1 MKHLI
6 PAAALALLASCGSQP
21 TNQFTLTGNL
31 ADAEGE
37 QIVMAYAIADSMV
50 TDTATVKDGKFVFT
64 GTVEGPTSA
73 FIVMGDSRDYSNPNR
88 QHFYIEP
95 SEMTID
101 LVKGDFA
108 SSILQGSKAQA
119 PIDSLS
125 QAMKSITEE
134 INGLHEAARNPE
146 TPAEEKAAKEARMEE
161 LQNSVQAAYKDF
173 IKSHPSHPYSY
184 VQLSM
189 VAGRSELAELE
200 ELYNCLA
207 PEAIP
212 ADDEVGNEIKA
223 LKAIQPGMP
232 APDLIGAGP
241 DGKENKLSDL
251 KGKVVLVDFWATW
264 CGPCRASLPHVKAL
278 YDKYNKKGFEVFFV
292 GDDDSNPDKWA
303 EVIKLEGI
311 EGHPHILRGLKQLK
325 DENGEFKGFDRSNDQ
340 SDKYAIHFLPTKYLI
355 AADGTIIGKMES
367 DEALDAKL
375 EEIFK

>member
-21 TNQFTLTGNL
+21 SNQFTLTGNL

-37 QIVMAYAIADSMV
+37 QILMSYAIADSMV
-50 TDTATVKDGKFVFT
+50 IDTAVVKDGKFVFT
-64 GTVEGPTSA
+64 GTLDGVSNA
-73 FIVMGDSRDYSNPNR
+73 YIVLGDGRDYQNPN
-88 QHFYIEP
+88 QTSFYIEP
-95 SEMTID
+95 AEMTID
-101 LVKGDFA
+101 LVKGDFRSA
-108 SSILQGSKAQA
+108 TLQGSKAQL
-119 PIDSLS
+119 PIDSLN
-125 QAMKSITEE
+125 QATKELNDEGRS
-134 INGLHEAARNPE
+134 LSAAVRNPE
-146 TPAEEKAAKEARMEE
+146 TPEEEKAAMNARIDEI
-161 LQNSVQAAYKDF
+161 QAALQTANKDF
-173 IKSHPSHPYSY
+173 IRNHPSHPYSY
-184 VQLSM
+184 MQLRFMS
-189 VAGRSELAELE
+189 GRMGLEELE
-200 ELYNCLA
+200 ELYACLT

-212 ADDEVGNEIKA
+212 AQDEVGNEIKA
-223 LKAIQPGMP
+223 LKAVQPGQP
-232 APDLIGAGP
+232 APDLIGVGP

-264 CGPCRASLPHVKAL
+264 CGPCRASLPHVKSL

-311 EGHPHILRGLKQLK
+311 EGHPHILRGLKTIK
-325 DENGEFKGFDRSNDQ
+325 DENGQFKDFDRSNDQ
-340 SDKYAIHFLPTKYLI
+340 SEKYAIHFLPTKYLI